1 MASINLSNERNNM
14 KVIVT
19 RGAYGFGHEWTLVA
33 YGHNFFLGQDVK
45 FCSRVL
51 GMVPIDVVG
60 RIGSPEIEEP
70 TTNKRLA
77 RLIVNELGITRSN
90 VKKLDRW
97 SLCAS

>member
-1 MASINLSNERNNM
+1 MASTNTSNEHNM

-33 YGHNFFLGQDVK
+33 YGHKFYLGQDVK

-51 GMVPIDVVG
+51 GMEPRAVVG
-60 RIGSPEIEEP
+60 IIGSPNIEEAS
-70 TTNKRLA
+70 TNKRLA
-77 RLIVNELGITRSN
+77 RLICERLGVARSN
-90 VKKLDRW
+90 VKNLELW